1 MCKDG
6 AEVLEALAP
15 GGVFFEEQ
23 VERLGALVRLCSNEE
38 CFKEAI
44 GAKPDIGDEACDVG
58 WCLGGPRRGV
68 ADLHFG
74 WSFFAF
80 GGRSTPWARSVE
92 SPKSFIK
99 SLSHYLGIIL
109 KI

>member
-1 MCKDG
+1 MCKDR

-80 GGRSTPWARSVE
+80 GGRSTPWAKSVE

-109 KI
+109 RI